1 MRFYGTYNGQTDSCI
16 IRCAFEGVGPEDTGD
31 SSEDHPEWPHLYPA
45 EDVSIR
51 LGESFELSYVN
62 ADGEISDIDWYSDN
76 GDIASVSGDT
86 VTGLN
91 YGVTAIHGSYD
102 GESITC
108 IVRVLE

>member
-1 MRFYGTYNGQTDSCI
+1 M
-16 IRCAFEGVGPEDTGD
+16 
-31 SSEDHPEWPHLYPA
+31 
-45 EDVSIR
+45 
-51 LGESFELSYVN
+51 N
-62 ADGEISDIDWYSDN
+62 ADGEITDINWYSDN